1 MVTRL
6 RTTSP
11 EVALA
16 WILQALE
23 EELID
28 SSDEEILD
36 AAKDLGMDPEM
47 KLSAAFRGLI
57 YPSKWQL
64 SDFFELDFCRTLADY
79 LRNTAHDN
87 KPLGSEPAPAARR
100 GGSKRRPRPRARAI
114 APRERKDPEGK

>member
-23 EELID
+23 KELID
-28 SSDEEILD
+28 ASDEEILE

-47 KLSAAFRGLI
+47 KLSAAFKGLT
-57 YPSKWQL
+57 YPSRWQL
-64 SDFFELDFCRTLADY
+64 SDFFELDFCRTLADF
-79 LRNTAHDN
+79 LRSTAREN
-87 KPLGSEPAPAARR
+87 EPLGSERAPAGRR
-100 GGSKRRPRPRARAI
+100 AGSKRRPRPRARAM
-114 APRERKDPEGK
+114 APRERKDPDGK